1 MQIVEQATYQHAK
14 NYPIRG
20 KLTTLVLRTPSKKHN
35 FTDDSVFEHIYL
47 HLMLSDFLLPKEL
60 NSLKA
65 CHAFFDHFHSILHHM
80 NLDIMHK
87 LF

>member
-1 MQIVEQATYQHAK
+1 MEQSNAQRAEH
-14 NYPIRG
+14 YPVRG
-20 KLTTLVLRTPSKKHN
+20 KFTTSALVTPSQDQN
-35 FTDDSVFEHIYL
+35 FTEVPVSENIYL
-47 HLMLSDFLLPKEL
+47 HLILYDFLLPKEL

-65 CHAFFDHFHSILHHM
+65 CHAFFDNFHSILHHM